1 MKTVQRLSWT
11 ICVAAFLLLGS
22 FAHTQSSGGA
32 KSTTS
37 SASGAPS
44 PSTCSGT
51 NSYYVNTANGNLYD
65 CPSGTWTLV
74 SSGATGTV
82 TSIIAGAGLNGGT
95 VTTSGTFSL
104 ALPGTLNAITYDN
117 GAGALAELSSPL
129 TNCSWQVIFNVT
141 ASASVAPTTA
151 CPGVAVTT
159 PATPYTLASTDRAT
173 YLRLTGGSTFALT
186 LCQITTTCAN
196 NLPFL
201 SANFNSGT
209 LTITANAADKINNS
223 ATGGSLTVLA
233 NFATWMYQDSSS
245 APGNWWPIRVPTF
258 EAFGSTCLTGINW
271 STTAGVGCNSLGVD
285 SGAANAYV
293 VTGTAITTL
302 TATGI
307 IGCFNP
313 TNANTAASTVN
324 FNGLGAT
331 NIVKFTNAALIA
343 NDMTVG
349 NPACVRYNG
358 STFTLTNPVQST
370 GTNKIVLSNGATV
383 ANLTNTGTFTTGTAG
398 TIGGIIDLGAGFL
411 TAAMTGQ
418 TTATCT
424 NVTNMTWTIAANKNY
439 SLSCRIP
446 RTLAASATLQYCL
459 GGPGTATSY
468 SLDVQ
473 GANGS
478 AGAWA
483 DLNTLAQTAYGTKT
497 TASAAAANTAVDI
510 VTAQI
515 QNGSTASGTALT
527 LQTAANGTNTITVL
541 ANAVCQLVGLN

>member
-1 MKTVQRLSWT
+1 MWWMGDLLQLRKSLLVLLPFVL
-11 ICVAAFLLLGS
+11 CAAAFG
-22 FAHTQSSGGA
+22 QSNPGSGGV
-32 KSTTS
+32 
-37 SASGAPS
+37 
-44 PSTCSGT
+44 GT
-51 NSYYVNTANGNLYD
+51 L
-65 CPSGTWTLV
+65 
-74 SSGATGTV
+74 
-82 TSIIAGAGLNGGT
+82 TSITAGSGLNGGT
-95 VTTSGTFSL
+95 VTTTGTFSL

-117 GAGALAELSSPL
+117 GAGALAELGSPV
-129 TNCSWQVIFNVT
+129 TNCAWQVGFNVT
-141 ASASVAPTTA
+141 ASAIVAPTAT
-151 CPGVAVTT
+151 CPGVAVST
-159 PATPYTLASTDRAT
+159 PSTGYLLASTDRAT

-201 SANFNSGT
+201 SANFNSGN

-223 ATGGSLTVLA
+223 ATGGSLTVLP

-271 STTAGVGCNSLGVD
+271 SITAGIGCNSLGVD

-307 IGCFNP
+307 VGCFNP
-313 TNANTAASTVN
+313 TNASTAASTVN
-324 FNGLGAT
+324 INGLGAT
-331 NIVKFTNAALIA
+331 NIVKGTNVALIL
-343 NDMTVG
+343 NDITVG

-370 GTNKIVLSNGATV
+370 GTNKQVYSNGATL
-383 ANLTNTGTFTTGTAG
+383 ANTINTGTLTTGTAG

-424 NVTNMTWTIAANKNY
+424 NVTNMTWTIAASKNY

-473 GANGS
+473 GANGA
-478 AGAWA
+478 AGAWS
-483 DLNTLAQTAYGTKT
+483 DLNALAQTAYGTKT